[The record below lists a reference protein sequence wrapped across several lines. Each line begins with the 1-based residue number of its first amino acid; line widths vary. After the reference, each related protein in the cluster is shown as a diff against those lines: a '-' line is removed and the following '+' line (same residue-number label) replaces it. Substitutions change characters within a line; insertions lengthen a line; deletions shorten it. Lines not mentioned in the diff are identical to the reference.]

1 MVAGDDAGAQ
11 RTMKV
16 VRGEEERLTI
26 AKKAGLM
33 MVVRDGAGA
42 LRMTKRERG

>member
-1 MVAGDDAGAQ
+1 MVARDDAGAL
-11 RTMKV
+11 RMMKV

-33 MVVRDGAGA
+33 MVSGMVQ
-42 LRMTKRERG
+42 EP